1 MTFLGVKMIKKMLI
15 SKIHRATVTGC
26 DLNYSGSIT
35 IDQTLMYAAQINA
48 WEQLQVV
55 NLNNGERFE
64 TYAIPGEPGN
74 GEILL
79 NGAAARL
86 AQPGDKLIIM
96 SYGWLT
102 PEEIQKLSPKIVLVD
117 NDNHIVY

>member
-15 SKIHRATVTGC
+15 GKIHRATVTGC

>member
-1 MTFLGVKMIKKMLI
+1 MIKKMLI
-15 SKIHRATVTGC
+15 GKIHRATVTGC

-64 TYAIPGEPGN
+64 TYAIPGKPGN

>member
-48 WEQLQVV
+48 WEQLQVG